1 MATNKQLFKIF
12 FFISLLLIMVEVG
25 TLAWHKRKQISR
37 WAKQKHRELN
47 QKITPSQQACSC
59 TNQTLNLKSV
69 NYKKVHIPQLKSN
82 SNLVFIDGEKTKNRL
97 IKQGK
102 LIPIQEN
109 GFKVKTLTHSS
120 LHLTPQAKDV
130 LDELTER
137 FQQQMKETKDENSY
151 IRISSLTRTHE
162 QQKQLSA
169 VNNAATKD
177 VSAHSF
183 GHAFD
188 IDFVISKDC
197 TKATKTLE
205 ILLNQMYK
213 EGKLLLCPE
222 RGCIHITIL

>member
-1 MATNKQLFKIF
+1 MATNKQLFKTF
-12 FFISLLLIMVEVG
+12 FFISFLLIMIGGG
-25 TLAWHKRKQISR
+25 TLAWQKRKQIYR
-37 WAKQKHRELN
+37 WAKQKHRELV
-47 QKITPSQQACSC
+47 QKSTPSQQACSC
-59 TNQTLNLKSV
+59 TNQILNLKSV
-69 NYKKVHIPQLKSN
+69 NYKTVHIPKLKN
-82 SNLVFIDGEKTKNRL
+82 NKYLTFIADDKTKKKLLN
-97 IKQGK
+97 QGK
-102 LIPIQEN
+102 LIQIQEK
-109 GFKVKTLTHSS
+109 GFKIKSLKHSS
-120 LHLTPQAKDV
+120 RHLTPQAKDV
-130 LDELTER
+130 LEELSQR

-183 GHAFD
+183 GQAFD

-205 ILLNQMYK
+205 TLLNQMYK

-222 RGCIHITIL
+222 KGCIHVTIP